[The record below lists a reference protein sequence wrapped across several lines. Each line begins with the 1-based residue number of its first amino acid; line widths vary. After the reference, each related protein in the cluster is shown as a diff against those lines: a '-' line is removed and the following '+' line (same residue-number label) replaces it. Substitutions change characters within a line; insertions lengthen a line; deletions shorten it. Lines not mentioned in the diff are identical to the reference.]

1 MKYTIF
7 GETQSIEAK
16 VFMTLNDLLNLSEKW
31 PEHKFVLVGTDLSI
45 LEVGSWRGSYNIP
58 SMRPSREL
66 HTGQEIA
73 DELESAIGNI
83 MYGYKGGMYPIHG
96 DDEFYVASSGSSDEY
111 KIFHYEVESDF
122 VILYTDI
129 DEY

>member
-16 VFMTLNDLLNLSEKW
+16 GFMTLTDLLNLTRQY
-31 PEHKFVLVGTDLSI
+31 PEHKFKLIGTDLSI
-45 LEVGSWRGSYNIP
+45 LEVGSWRGAYHIP
-58 SMRPSREL
+58 SIRPSHEP
-66 HTGQEIA
+66 HTGREIA
-73 DELESAIGNI
+73 DELESKIGNI
-83 MYGYKGGMYPIHG
+83 MYGYKGGEYYVHG
-96 DDEFYVASSGSSDEY
+96 DAEFYVSHRGSSDQY
-111 KIFHYEVESDF
+111 KIFHYEVLGDF

>member
-16 VFMTLNDLLNLSEKW
+16 VFMTLNDLLNLARQY
-31 PEHKFVLVGTDLSI
+31 PEHKFVLVGADLSI
-45 LEVGSWRGSYNIP
+45 LEVGSWRGSYDIP
-58 SMRPSREL
+58 SIRPSREL

-73 DELESAIGNI
+73 DELESKIGNI
-83 MYGYKGGMYPIHG
+83 MYEYKGGEYPIRG
-96 DDEFYVASSGSSDEY
+96 SDEFYVAYNGSSDEY